1 MLRLAAIQRH
11 LKKDD
16 MCIETCQEGIEL
28 TKGMLEAPD
37 IKDNKEREA
46 SIVKF
51 QAEFL
56 EMVFHQY
63 AFTKDI

>member
-1 MLRLAAIQRH
+1 
-11 LKKDD
+11 
-16 MCIETCQEGIEL
+16 
-28 TKGMLEAPD
+28 MLEAPD
-37 IKDNKEREA
+37 IKDNKERET

-63 AFTKDI
+63 AFTKDIKAQQETAVELCEL